1 VSRGGCVIL
10 FSMKKSLFGFTIVEV
25 LVVIGIIA
33 ILTVVIFPAISEI
46 RAKNRDAEKISDIA
60 AIQIALA
67 QYYSQKGVY
76 PDTLPTLVPKFLTED
91 SLLTPSG
98 EEYLYVPL
106 RLVGDK
112 CTYYH
117 LGVELELSSAQ
128 IDGADNFS
136 SVDGNG
142 DGIVDNNYSYCG
154 GYNDGG
160 IDGTNSKIYDV
171 RP

>member
-1 VSRGGCVIL
+1 VKIERRKKIL
-10 FSMKKSLFGFTIVEV
+10 GFTIVEV

-67 QYYSQKGVY
+67 QYYNQKGMY
-76 PDTLPTLVPKFLTED
+76 PNTLDTLVPKFLTED
-91 SLLTPSG
+91 SRLTPNG

-106 RLVGDK
+106 TLSTEANPK

-117 LGVELELSSAQ
+117 LGVELELPSAQ
-128 IDGADNFS
+128 IDGADKFS
-136 SVDGNG
+136 SLSSSISDG
-142 DGIVDNNYSYCG
+142 YSYCG
-154 GYNDGG
+154 DYDDGG
-160 IDGTNSKIYDV
+160 IDGTNSKIYHV

>member
-1 VSRGGCVIL
+1 VKIERRKKIL
-10 FSMKKSLFGFTIVEV
+10 GFTIVEV

-60 AIQIALA
+60 TIQIELA

-76 PDTLPTLVPKFLTED
+76 PDTLETLFPKLTRD

-106 RLVGDK
+106 KLVGDK